1 MKINLLKKLLLLLGV
16 SIFTDASDSVSENQ
30 QYIDEIIDYEVR
42 AGFSSMND
50 IEEIVMNAVEDNE
63 FEKEFSKKWVKYRIK
78 QTYSKMLLE
87 SKNWKEPTD
96 VSLLIKAFK
105 ELNKNGIIAFHNAGY
120 TSSDGSDNV
129 KEVLQRRKKKHIDMG
144 KGYCFYHQQDLG
156 RAMDPDI
163 SSLYLSFGVLGKD
176 KKNSDEG
183 IAKQIIKTLKKYNFK
198 IKWDENE
205 STKIQ
210 IVDFKWQNLYN
221 PKVDLSEDA
230 QIKRLTK

>member
-1 MKINLLKKLLLLLGV
+1 MKINLLKKLILLLGV

-42 AGFSSMND
+42 AGFSSMKD

-63 FEKEFSKKWVKYRIK
+63 FEKEFPKKWVKSRIK

-87 SKNWKEPTD
+87 SKKWKEPTD

-120 TSSDGSDNV
+120 TSSDGVDNV
-129 KEVLQRRKKKHIDMG
+129 KEVLQKRKTKHIDMG
-144 KGYCFYHQQDLG
+144 KGYCFYHQQDLE

-163 SSLYLSFGVLGKD
+163 SSLYVSSGALGKD
-176 KKNSDEG
+176 GKNSDEG

-230 QIKRLTK
+230 QIERLTK